1 MAAERARE
9 RAVSAVETEIRR
21 LARDVLAPL
30 AHAGEPGRVNRPLIR
45 ALGEHRLLE
54 PVLPLDGKTSARE
67 LCRIREAIAVES
79 TEAET
84 AFACQ
89 GLGTHPILLHGRAE
103 LASRWVA
110 AVAAGEAVAA
120 FALTEP
126 EAGSDVASLAL
137 AAEPKVRAGA
147 SRASRS
153 GSRTLLTRTSTR
165 CSPARPPVPA
175 RAG

>member
-1 MAAERARE
+1 M
-9 RAVSAVETEIRR
+9 
-21 LARDVLAPL
+21 
-30 AHAGEPGRVNRPLIR
+30 
-45 ALGEHRLLE
+45 
-54 PVLPLDGKTSARE
+54 LPLDGKTSARE

-89 GLGTHPILLHGRAE
+89 GLGTHPILHGRAE
-103 LASRWVA
+103 LASRWVT

-137 AAEPKVRAGA
+137 AAQPKVRLAPHG
-147 SRASRS
+147 RQEVDLERS
-153 GSRTLLTRTSTR
+153 
-165 CSPARPPVPA
+165 
-175 RAG
+175 